1 MIDPLT
7 TNNAIYRDS
16 LTLKLHVKNSV
27 LLERLLTRFY
37 FNLHCNSQTSREC
50 LKGYCVLIKLT
61 MLRDEIFFSIA
72 INEIRQLKFEV
83 VQAKIDDKNTVWYIR
98 KTKKSGSAK

>member
-16 LTLKLHVKNSV
+16 LTLITCKEFGASREIINTVLFQSAFVIHKLHVSV
-27 LLERLLTRFY
+27 LRD
-37 FNLHCNSQTSREC
+37 
-50 LKGYCVLIKLT
+50 CVLIKLN
-61 MLRDEIFFSIA
+61 MSRDEIFFSIA

-83 VQAKIDDKNTVWYIR
+83 VQAKIDDKKTVWYIR

>member
-1 MIDPLT
+1 
-7 TNNAIYRDS
+7 
-16 LTLKLHVKNSV
+16 
-27 LLERLLTRFY
+27 
-37 FNLHCNSQTSREC
+37 
-50 LKGYCVLIKLT
+50 